1 MKIKGITFIERGDE
15 HFDVSKFS
23 GFKGIYT
30 KYQHIPM
37 GDYWILSYC
46 FDAYF
51 SGNTM
56 HFQKDVI
63 IERFKKGKTKWFFN
77 EKLFNS
83 AYEFLENG
91 CFDERYKKSSFYKDD
106 DYELVN
112 SFVKFVANGTNTKN
126 ELNEFTE
133 DAEHFFKILQKLREK
148 ENE

>member
-1 MKIKGITFIERGDE
+1 MKIKGITFIERGHE

-23 GFKGIYT
+23 GFRGIYT
-30 KYQHIPM
+30 KCKKHVS

-56 HFQKDVI
+56 PFQKNVI
-63 IERFKKGKTKWFFN
+63 IEKFVEGKGKWFFN
-77 EKLFNS
+77 KKLLNS
-83 AYEFLENG
+83 AYEFLEYG
-91 CFDERYKKSSFYKDD
+91 CFDERYKKSSSYKED

-112 SFVKFVANGTNTKN
+112 SFVKFVANETNTEN
-126 ELNEFTE
+126 ELNEFAK
-133 DAEHFFKILQKLREK
+133 DVEHFFKILQELREK